1 MKLMRIPGL
10 VIALVLLAEVLAPVP
25 ARVEAAPS
33 RERVRLSLLD
43 ACVTGEW
50 KKREDTSRIADECK
64 CAAQKAASQISPQ
77 EIAAYK
83 GKLDR
88 SGEAIWEAATRACFK
103 SATASAKP

>member
-1 MKLMRIPGL
+1 MALMRILGL
-10 VIALVLLAEVLAPVP
+10 VVAVALVGEILAPVP

-43 ACVTGEW
+43 ACVMGEW

-64 CAAQKAASQISPQ
+64 CAAQRAASQLSPQ

-88 SGEAIWEAATRACFK
+88 GSEAVWEAATRSCFK